1 MSEKEKERE
10 CVSVTARERR
20 ECMSLSERGSV
31 CMRGSEMEEVMTL
44 VYGRIRE
51 GWTVCMRGR
60 KKDRDL

>member
-31 CMRGSEMEEVMTL
+31 CMRGSEM
-44 VYGRIRE
+44 
-51 GWTVCMRGR
+51 
-60 KKDRDL
+60 